1 MNSYTGSESK
11 NHDSIDSTKK
21 RDAISPNRSEMENN
35 GLHDVVGVDVVLS
48 TSTLNQYDN
57 MEYNNEHHNVFS
69 NGNIS
74 TPNNSSVSTFTPPS
88 VTSTN
93 DE

>member
-1 MNSYTGSESK
+1 MHEKIQYSYLSNTQSRSVRREIGVMESQ
-11 NHDSIDSTKK
+11 ITF
-21 RDAISPNRSEMENN
+21 
-35 GLHDVVGVDVVLS
+35 GVDVVLS